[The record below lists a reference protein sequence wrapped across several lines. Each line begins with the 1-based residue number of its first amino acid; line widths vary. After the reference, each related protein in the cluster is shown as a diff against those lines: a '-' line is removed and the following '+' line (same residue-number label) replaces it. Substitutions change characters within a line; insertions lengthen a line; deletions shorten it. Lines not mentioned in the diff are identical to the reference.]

1 MPNKTKTPRGRPVN
15 VSLSGSPQEKQL
27 EFFMAH
33 TKYVAYGGARGG
45 GKSWALRRK
54 VVLMCARFAGI
65 SVLLLR
71 RTYAE
76 LRDNHIRILMSE
88 LKDIAEYTDSRKT
101 FEFPNGSRI
110 RLGYM
115 DSESDT
121 SQYQGQEYDIIGI
134 DEATQLTEFQFQTLK
149 GCLRGANKFPKRMYL
164 TCNPGGVGH
173 GWVKRLFIDKEY
185 RDGENKSD
193 YTFIPARVYD
203 NKILLESNP
212 DYLGQLK
219 SLPQGLRE
227 AWLDGSWDGFE
238 GQFFREFDRDI
249 HTVPPFTP
257 DESYEKYCA
266 IDYGLDMLAAV
277 FVAVDSDGRAYV
289 YDEVHKSNL
298 IVSDAAS
305 EILAK
310 ADGVKLFIAP
320 SDLWSRQ
327 KDSGKSIAEL
337 FAANGVYLTRLS
349 SERVQGWSA
358 LKEWLK
364 VKMDKNGKVYSDMVI
379 TYNCENLIRCLP
391 LLLYDS
397 TKPGDASTVPHS
409 ITHAPDA
416 LRYFAVYHISLP
428 VSTVSHRV
436 HKLKD
441 SLKDFSKKKGTTL
454 YI

>member
-1 MPNKTKTPRGRPVN
+1 MQNKKCDYNGRPININ
-15 VSLSGSPQEKQL
+15 VCLSGTPQKKQL

-54 VVLMCARFAGI
+54 LVLMCARFSGI

-76 LRDNHIRILMSE
+76 LRDNHIRVLQAE
-88 LKDIAEYTDSRKT
+88 LKDVAKYTDSRKT
-101 FEFPNGSRI
+101 FDFPNGSRI

-115 DSESDT
+115 DTEADGA
-121 SQYQGQEYDIIGI
+121 QYQGQEYDVIGI

-149 GCLRGANKFPKRMYL
+149 GCLRGANRFPKRMYL

-185 RDGENKSD
+185 RDGEKKSD
-193 YTFIPARVYD
+193 YTFIPAKVYD
-203 NKILLESNP
+203 NEILLKDNP
-212 DYLGQLK
+212 DYLDQLK
-219 SLPQGLRE
+219 SLPKGLRE

-238 GQFFREFDRDI
+238 GQFFKEFDRDI
-249 HTVPPFTP
+249 HTVVPFVP
-257 DESYEKYCA
+257 DESYAKYCA

-277 FVAVDSDGRAYV
+277 FVALDSDGRAYV
-289 YDEVHKSNL
+289 YDEIHKSDL
-298 IVSDAAS
+298 IVSEAAK
-305 EILAK
+305 EILEK
-310 ADGVKLFIAP
+310 ADGVKMFIAP

-337 FAANGVYLTRLS
+337 FAMNGVYLSRLS

-364 VKMDKNGKVYSDMVI
+364 IKPDKNGRPYSDMVI
-379 TYNCENLIRCLP
+379 MHNCVNLIGVCRFC
-391 LLLYDS
+391 S
-397 TKPGDASTVPHS
+397 M
-409 ITHAPDA
+409 IAPNPEMQQPY
-416 LRYFAVYHISLP
+416 LIP
-428 VSTVSHRV
+428 SHMRRM
-436 HKLKD
+436 H
-441 SLKDFSKKKGTTL
+441 
-454 YI
+454 